1 MTMPAGRTAA
11 MSPDSAA
18 FQNRIENSAD
28 ILTKLATAV
37 VVCNQDLQVI
47 SINPSAQALLD
58 ASAGSILGASVT
70 EYFIQSGIDIFF
82 RTCLSNSQSTTVR
95 QTPLRDTRHR
105 TILVDCIASLA
116 YFGDW
121 NCLVLE
127 FNEVNAFAEQLS
139 ESVRQTG
146 QSANTAV
153 LRAIAHEIKNPLG
166 GLRGAAQLLERK
178 LIHRHDLKEYTHI
191 IAKETDRLC
200 TLVDR
205 MSGLYRQPSLA
216 TLNVHEAL
224 EHVRKLM
231 QAQHGA
237 SLSII
242 QDYDPSL
249 PKVLGDM
256 EHLIQA
262 FLNLMQNATEAC
274 AADAAIT
281 LRTRVQRHVNLHG
294 TLHKMVARIDVE
306 DYGAGVDE
314 ALQDQI
320 FLPMI
325 SGKPRGEGLGLAIV
339 HQIVRRHGGDIF
351 CDSIPGKTCF
361 TMYLKFAGSALP
373 RNAAS
378 PVNGDAGG
386 GRS

>member
-1 MTMPAGRTAA
+1 MPAGRIDASTH
-11 MSPDSAA
+11 PDSAA
-18 FQNRIENSAD
+18 FQNRIESSAD
-28 ILTKLATAV
+28 LLTKLATAV
-37 VVCNQDLQVI
+37 VVCNYDLQVI
-47 SINPSAQALLD
+47 SVNPSAQALLD
-58 ASAGSILGASVT
+58 ASASSILGAGVT
-70 EYFIQSGIDIFF
+70 EYFTQPGIDTFF

-95 QTPLRDTRHR
+95 QTPLRDASHH

-116 YFGDW
+116 HFGDL

-139 ESVRQTG
+139 DSVRQTG

-178 LIHRHDLKEYTHI
+178 LINRHDLKEYTHI

-216 TLNVHEAL
+216 ALNVHEAL
-224 EHVRKLM
+224 EHVRKLI
-231 QAQHGA
+231 QAQHGV
-237 SLSII
+237 SLSVT

-249 PKVLGDM
+249 PQVLGDM

-262 FLNLMQNATEAC
+262 FLNLMQNATEAS
-274 AADAAIT
+274 DTTGAAIT
-281 LRTRVQRHVNLHG
+281 LRTRVQRYVSLHG
-294 TLHKMVARIDVE
+294 TLHRMAARIDVE
-306 DYGAGVDE
+306 DYGIGVDK

-325 SGKPRGEGLGLAIV
+325 SGKPRGEGLGLSIV
-339 HQIVRRHGGDIF
+339 HQIIRHHGGDIF
-351 CDSIPGKTCF
+351 CESMPGKTCF
-361 TMYLKFAGSALP
+361 TIYLKFAGTICSRSAANPLNG
-373 RNAAS
+373 NAGS
-378 PVNGDAGG
+378 GL
-386 GRS
+386 S